1 MMALFSLLAISIFL
15 KNYIITA
22 YISLEIHLLIEGW
35 SFLVHIF
42 LIFYFAN
49 LKMDFFH
56 NL

>member
-15 KNYIITA
+15 KDYIITA
-22 YISLEIHLLIEGW
+22 YISLEINLLIEGW

-42 LIFYFAN
+42 LIFYFPN